1 MGLFDSPRTRV
12 SFSGGNSLSGY
23 KCKLSYHGFDVEIK
37 QVATPYSKIR
47 LRVKPKKNKL
57 KLNSEAIELLKQQL
71 NAFSLSLYRGGLFRK
86 I

>member
-1 MGLFDSPRTRV
+1 MRLFNSPRTRV
-12 SFSGGNSLSGY
+12 SFSGGNSLAGY
-23 KCKLSYHGFDVEIK
+23 KCKLGYHGFNVEVS

-57 KLNSEAIELLKQQL
+57 KLSSEAIELIKQEL
-71 NAFSLSLYRGGLFRK
+71 NVFSLSLYRGGLFRK